1 MAMAD
6 FLKDLPT
13 RNSDNFTKI
22 NPDSCHRSSTG
33 KKTAYVPVKDI
44 PSDQVIVTEKTN
56 ILLRYLHQQ
65 WDRKASVKKRA
76 GEPEEGGGGSK
87 KARLELIPDN
97 SNTAAGASRGQYFN
111 IPGPGEPPSIP
122 PPAYPGTST
131 TQPVN
136 RFANQQ

>member
-13 RNSDNFTKI
+13 RNADNFTKI
-22 NPDSCHRSSTG
+22 NPDTCHRSSTG

-44 PSDQVIVTEKTN
+44 PADQVIVTEKTN

-65 WDRKASVKKRA
+65 WDKKSAGKKRTGESGA
-76 GEPEEGGGGSK
+76 GSEEAAKKPRLDPVPDTSNSVVSYTVPGYGGH
-87 KARLELIPDN
+87 
-97 SNTAAGASRGQYFN
+97 
-111 IPGPGEPPSIP
+111 P
-122 PPAYPGTST
+122 PPAYPGTAATS
-131 TQPVN
+131 QAAD